1 MSAAPK
7 KYIGKI
13 TSDLMLSCSRLPA
26 LMGMSPYETPSDLLR
41 SVTDAH
47 AAGDN
52 YKRDERVPSEAA
64 HWGNQT
70 RA

>member
-26 LMGMSPYETPSDLLR
+26 IMGMSQYESPSDVLR
-41 SVTDAH
+41 SITDAD
-47 AAGDN
+47 AAGAD
-52 YKRDERVPSEAA
+52 YKRDDTVPS
-64 HWGNQT
+64 
-70 RA
+70 